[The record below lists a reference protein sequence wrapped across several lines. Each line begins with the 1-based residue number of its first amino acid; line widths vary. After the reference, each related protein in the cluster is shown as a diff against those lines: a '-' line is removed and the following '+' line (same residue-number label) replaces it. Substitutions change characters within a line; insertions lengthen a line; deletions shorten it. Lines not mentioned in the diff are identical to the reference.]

1 MRQFFKF
8 VLATITGIIISSFIV
23 IFLLVVTI
31 AGIVAGASKEKKAV
45 VPNNGI
51 LHLTFDQPIVERTPN
66 NPFRRYSF
74 AEQVAGRFGD
84 FMPKGFG
91 SADLIKDI
99 ENAATDTKIKGI
111 FIDADVVPAGV
122 ASIEEIRNALIN
134 FKKSGK
140 FIYAYAENLNQGCY
154 YLVSVADKVYLNPQG
169 TMIWK
174 GLSAQIMF
182 YKGALDKLDVQV
194 QVMRHGKFKSFTE
207 PFMYEKMSAANRL
220 QTQTWIGS
228 IWSNML
234 KGIGQQRKISEQTL
248 NDLADQLTIH
258 TPEDAVT
265 NKLVDGLKYRD
276 EVTEELEKK
285 IGLEKNKTINWVSPE
300 EYLSSINKSLIS
312 HDKIAVIYATGN
324 ITGGQGDDQ
333 TIGSE
338 RISAAIRDARKDS
351 AVKAIV
357 LRINSPGGSALASDV
372 IWRETILAQKVK
384 PLIVSMGDVA
394 ASGGYYIACAADKIY
409 AQPNTITGSI
419 GVFGLIPNVQKMFAN
434 KFGIT
439 IDTVNSNKHADA
451 GGIFRG
457 LTPVEADFAQDMVE
471 HIYTDFITKVAQGRH
486 KTPAE
491 IDSIAQGRVWSG
503 TDAKRIGLVDELGGL
518 NDAIAAAVKKAQLKN
533 YKIET
538 LPQQEDFI
546 KQLTKELGG
555 AQERMLTEKLGQ
567 SYTYFNYVNNLVN
580 IKGVQARMPYDVVLY

>member
-8 VLATITGIIISSFIV
+8 VLATITGVIISSFIV

-31 AGIVAGASKEKKAV
+31 AGIVAAASKEKKAV

-51 LHLTFDQPIVERTPN
+51 LHLTFNQPIIERTPN

-99 ENAATDTKIKGI
+99 ESASIDPHIKGI
-111 FIDADVVPAGV
+111 FIDADVVPAGI
-122 ASIEEIRNALIN
+122 ATIEEIRNALIH

-169 TMIWK
+169 AMIWK

-207 PFMYEKMSAANRL
+207 PFMYDKMSAPNRL

-228 IWSNML
+228 IWNNML

-300 EYLSSINKSLIS
+300 EYLSSINKSLAG

-338 RISAAIRDARKDS
+338 RISEAIRDARKDS

-457 LTPVEADFAQDMVE
+457 LTPYETAFAQDMVE
-471 HIYTDFITKVAQGRH
+471 HIYSDFITKVSQGRH

-518 NDAIAAAVKKAQLKN
+518 NDAIAAAAQKAKLKN
-533 YKIET
+533 YRIKT
-538 LPQQEDFI
+538 LPKQEDFF
-546 KQLTKELGG
+546 KQLAKELGG
-555 AQERMLTEKLGQ
+555 SQERILTEKLGD
-567 SYTYFNYVNNLVN
+567 SYTYFNHLNNLVN
-580 IKGVQARMPYDVVLY
+580 MKGIQARMPFDVVLY